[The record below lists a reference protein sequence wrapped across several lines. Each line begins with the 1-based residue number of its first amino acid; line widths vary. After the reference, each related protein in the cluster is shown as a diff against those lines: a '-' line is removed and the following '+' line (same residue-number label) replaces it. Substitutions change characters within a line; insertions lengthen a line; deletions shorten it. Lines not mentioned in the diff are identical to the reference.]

1 MTGFAGWRRDGV
13 SCPARIPAPERTDVM
28 TPQTRTLV
36 LAMLTLLAAGCGKRA
51 PDTAAPASP
60 EAAAAVTKAVT
71 KHGQLPPGIDWYA
84 GDVDAAF
91 AAARAA
97 NKPVFLYWGAEWCPP
112 CAQIKTTIF
121 SQREFQE
128 RSRLFVPVY
137 LDGDTPS
144 AQKQGER
151 FGVVGY
157 PTMILFKPD
166 GTEITRL
173 PGGVDIKRYAK
184 ILDVALEG
192 ARPVSEILAAAGRGD
207 PVTASD
213 WKLLAYYSWGSD
225 NGRVLPVE
233 QKPSTFAS
241 LARRCPTEMSGEC
254 ARFFFA
260 HLGAVAAAAE
270 PRTPA
275 LDGLAR
281 ADARRQLLAL
291 LPVPSVQAA
300 NVDSLLYGPT
310 DVIGLLSD
318 AGTPERAEL
327 VRAWDAALAQ
337 LGTEASP
344 LSASEQLLRL
354 RAKVLLARLSAPT
367 EDSPL
372 PPALLDEVR
381 RAVAK
386 VDAETS
392 NGYARQT
399 AINAAANLYWE
410 AGLTAEANTLLTAEL
425 ERSQS
430 PYYFM
435 LDLADLAKKAGRKQE
450 AVQWLAR
457 AYDGARGP
465 ATRFQWGTSYLMG
478 LLEMTPE
485 DVPAIEKAGLSVIG
499 ELDGAPDAFYQ
510 RTRMRLEK
518 LDSSLRE
525 WGQEGAAAQAVA
537 RLRERTG
544 EICRK
549 LPENDPGRSNCEKF
563 LNPAA

>member
-1 MTGFAGWRRDGV
+1 MTLRNR
-13 SCPARIPAPERTDVM
+13 S
-28 TPQTRTLV
+28 LV
-36 LAMLTLLAAGCGKRA
+36 LALITLLAAGCGKRA
-51 PDTAAPASP
+51 AETATPAAP
-60 EAAAAVTKAVT
+60 EAALAAVPQPG
-71 KHGQLPPGIDWYA
+71 HRPPGIDWYA

-97 NKPVFLYWGAEWCPP
+97 GKPVFLYWGAEWCPP
-112 CAQIKTTIF
+112 CAQIKSTIF

-173 PGGVDIKRYAK
+173 PGGVDISRYAK
-184 ILDVALEG
+184 ILDVALAG

-207 PVTASD
+207 AVTASD

-225 NGRVLPVE
+225 NGRILPQE
-233 QKPSTFAS
+233 QKQTTFAA
-241 LARRCPTEMSGEC
+241 LAQRCPAEMPGEC

-260 HLGAVAAAAE
+260 HLAAAASASA
-270 PRTPA
+270 TGKPA

-281 ADARRQLLAL
+281 ADARRKLLAL
-291 LPVPSVQAA
+291 LPMPSVQAA
-300 NVDSLLYGPT
+300 NVDSLLYGPK
-310 DVIGLLSD
+310 DLIGLLSD

-327 VRAWDAALAQ
+327 VRTWDAALAQ
-337 LGTEASP
+337 LGTPTIP
-344 LSASEQLLRL
+344 LSAPEQLLRL
-354 RAKVLLARLSAPT
+354 RANILLAKLAAPS

-372 PPALLDEVR
+372 PPALLDEAR
-381 RAVAK
+381 QAVAR

-392 NGYARQT
+392 DGYARQA

-410 AGLTAEANTLLTAEL
+410 AGLTAEASTLLTAEL
-425 ERSQS
+425 EKSKS

-435 LDLADLAKKAGRKQE
+435 LDLADLARKAGRKQE
-450 AVQWLAR
+450 AVDWLAR
-457 AYDGARGP
+457 AYAGAEGP
-465 ATRFQWGTSYLMG
+465 ATRFQWGTNYLMG

-485 DVPAIEKAGLSVIG
+485 DVPAIETAGLSVIG
-499 ELDGAPDAFYQ
+499 ELEGAPDAFYQ

-518 LDSSLRE
+518 LDTSLRE
-525 WGQEGAAAQAVA
+525 WGQQGAAAQAVT

-549 LPENDPGRSNCEKF
+549 LPENDPGRANCEKF
-563 LNPAA
+563 LSPAA

>member
-1 MTGFAGWRRDGV
+1 MTL
-13 SCPARIPAPERTDVM
+13 
-28 TPQTRTLV
+28 QTRTLV
-36 LAMLTLLAAGCGKRA
+36 LALLVLLAAGCGKRA
-51 PDTAAPASP
+51 TDTATPQAPAA
-60 EAAAAVTKAVT
+60 EAAVPQPG
-71 KHGQLPPGIDWYA
+71 HRPPGIDWYA

-112 CAQIKTTIF
+112 CAQIKSTIF
-121 SQREFQE
+121 SRREFQE

-144 AQKQGER
+144 AQKHGEH

-157 PTMILFKPD
+157 PTMILFRPD

-173 PGGVDIKRYAK
+173 PGGVDIERYAK

-192 ARPVSEILAAAGRGD
+192 ARPVSEILAAARRGD

-213 WKLLAYYSWGSD
+213 WKLLAYYSWSSD
-225 NGRVLPVE
+225 NGRILPVD
-233 QKPSTFAS
+233 QKPATFAA
-241 LARRCPTEMSGEC
+241 LARRCPSELPGEC

-260 HLGAVAAAAE
+260 QLSATAVASE
-270 PRTPA
+270 PGTPA

-300 NVDSLLYGPT
+300 NVDSLLYAPK

-318 AGTPERAEL
+318 AGTAERAEL
-327 VRAWDAALAQ
+327 VRAWGAALAQ
-337 LGTEASP
+337 LGTEANP
-344 LSASEQLLRL
+344 LSAPEQLLRL
-354 RAKVLLARLSAPT
+354 RANILLARLAAPS

-372 PPALLDEVR
+372 PPALLDEAR
-381 RAVAK
+381 QAVAR
-386 VDAETS
+386 VDAATS
-392 NGYARQT
+392 DGYARQA

-410 AGLTAEANTLLTAEL
+410 AGLTAEASTLLTAEL
-425 ERSQS
+425 ERSKS

-435 LDLADLAKKAGRKQE
+435 LDLADLARKAGRKQE
-450 AVQWLAR
+450 AVDWLAR
-457 AYDGARGP
+457 AYAGAQGP
-465 ATRFQWGTSYLMG
+465 ATRFQWGYNYLVG

-485 DVPAIEKAGLSVIG
+485 DVQGIERAGLSVIG

-518 LDSSLRE
+518 LDSTLRE
-525 WGQEGAAAQAVA
+525 WGKDGAAAQVVT

>member
-1 MTGFAGWRRDGV
+1 MNL
-13 SCPARIPAPERTDVM
+13 
-28 TPQTRTLV
+28 QTRTLV
-36 LAMLTLLAAGCGKRA
+36 LAVLTLLAAGCGRRA
-51 PDTAAPASP
+51 PDAAAPGAVEAP
-60 EAAAAVTKAVT
+60 AAAETQPR
-71 KHGQLPPGIDWYA
+71 HLPPGIDWYA

-91 AAARAA
+91 AAAKKA

-112 CAQIKTTIF
+112 CAQIKSTIF
-121 SQREFQE
+121 SRREFQE

-144 AQKQGER
+144 AQKHGER

-173 PGGVDIKRYAK
+173 PGGVDVERYSK
-184 ILDVALEG
+184 ILDVALAD

-207 PVTASD
+207 AVTAND
-213 WKLLAYYSWGSD
+213 WKLLAYYPWGAD
-225 NGRVLPVE
+225 NGRILPQE
-233 QKPSTFAS
+233 QQQATFAA
-241 LARRCPTEMSGEC
+241 LARRCPAELPGEC
-254 ARFFFA
+254 ARFLFA
-260 HLGAVAAAAE
+260 FLDQAAAAAE
-270 PRTPA
+270 PGKPA

-281 ADARRQLLAL
+281 ADNRRQLLAL
-291 LPVPSVQAA
+291 LPLASVQAA
-300 NVDSLLYGPT
+300 NVDNLLYGSK
-310 DVIGLLSD
+310 DVISLLSD

-327 VRAWDAALAQ
+327 VAAWESALAQ
-337 LGTEASP
+337 LGTEANP
-344 LSASEQLLRL
+344 LSAPEQLLRL
-354 RAKVLLARLSAPT
+354 RAKVLLAKLAAPG

-372 PPALLDEVR
+372 PPALLDEAR
-381 RAVAK
+381 QAVAR

-392 NGYARQT
+392 NGYARQA

-425 ERSQS
+425 EKSKT

-435 LDLADLAKKAGRKQE
+435 LDLAELAEKAGRKQE

-457 AYDGARGP
+457 AYEGAQGP

-499 ELDGAPDAFYQ
+499 ELDGTPDAFYQ

-525 WGQEGAAAQAVA
+525 WGKEGAAAQAVS